1 MLLTKQEY
9 ESEIVSLKNLGL
21 SEEEIKGYFEL
32 YGLEI
37 IIDEKIWN

>member
-9 ESEIVSLKNLGL
+9 ESEIVSLKKLGL

-37 IIDEKIWN
+37 IDDGKIWN